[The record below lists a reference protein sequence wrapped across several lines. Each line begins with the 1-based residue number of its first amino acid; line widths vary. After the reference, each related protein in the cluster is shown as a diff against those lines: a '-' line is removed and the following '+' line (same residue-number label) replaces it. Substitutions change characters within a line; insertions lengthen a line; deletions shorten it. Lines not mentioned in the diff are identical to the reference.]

1 MKISPEKSDI
11 MVLQTRESFF
21 DSKNSDNGVK
31 SIENNPAKNN
41 GTKRLL
47 PIIKIKT
54 ITIINKSTAS
64 ALR

>member
-1 MKISPEKSDI
+1 